1 MECSCRYAKFVKV
14 ALADTNW
21 RKPTSSLNYIETSTL
36 WRQEHNGYSHQAP
49 GLINSLLNLPH
60 DMVRVYLPPDA
71 NTAVS
76 CMAHCLRSVGYVN
89 LIVGSKSPGTN
100 WISPE
105 EADKHCIAGISVWK
119 QYSTFDGEDPDVVL
133 VGAGVEVTQEVLHA
147 AQLLKKD
154 APKLRI
160 RVVNVVD
167 LLVLASPGSHPHALD
182 EGTFNSIFTVDKPV
196 VFAFHGYPSAVQS
209 LIFPRGS
216 GIGQSRFNILGY
228 IEQGSECEGRPH
240 PQRTL
245 LM

>member
-1 MECSCRYAKFVKV
+1 
-14 ALADTNW
+14 
-21 RKPTSSLNYIETSTL
+21 
-36 WRQEHNGYSHQAP
+36 
-49 GLINSLLNLPH
+49 
-60 DMVRVYLPPDA
+60 MVRVYLPPDA

-76 CMAHCLRSVGYVN
+76 CMAHCLRSTGYVN

-100 WISPE
+100 WLSPE
-105 EADKHCIAGISVWK
+105 EAEKHCIAGISIWK

-133 VGAGVEVTQEVLHA
+133 VGSGVEVTQEVLHA

-154 APKLRI
+154 SPKLRI

-182 EGTFNSIFTVDKPV
+182 EGAFNSIFTVDKPV

-216 GIGQSRFNILGY
+216 GVGQSRFNILGY
-228 IEQGSECEGRPH
+228 IEQGSKVASSSR
-240 PQRTL
+240 RDRID
-245 LM
+245 